1 MLARPLPRLAAF
13 ALPALLLAGCA
24 SPEARVRTG
33 LINAGLSA
41 PMAGC
46 MAKPMA
52 QKLSVDQLMKLR
64 SLSKISGMNPRKT
77 NYDELVNQVRALRDP
92 QILSVTTSAAVSCAL
107 GI

>member
-1 MLARPLPRLAAF
+1 MLRPQSLLLAIA
-13 ALPALLLAGCA
+13 PAVLLAGCA

-33 LINAGLSA
+33 LINAGLSP

-64 SLSKISGMNPRKT
+64 SLSKVGGMNARKT
-77 NYDELVNQVRALRDP
+77 SYDELAHQIRALRDP
-92 QILSVTTSAAVSCAL
+92 QILSVTTSAAVTCAL